1 MMKIIRLLKLFIIS
15 INLLLLGCTPS
26 EKNFSE
32 LIQDYDVIIMKHC
45 YPASDVLDD
54 TGLIDPSSI
63 RQSSEN
69 YKAIYRLLRNKFD
82 QNPDTLFI
90 IWTLPPRHRL
100 FEPSEGDKDANASRA
115 TEFSN
120 WLMGDYLTEDGPHP
134 NIYIWDFR
142 GLVMDTNTNFLKY
155 EYELDHNASDSHPN
169 SLANNHAGPQF
180 AKFIVDTIADFYGDN
195 KVGEEVKV
203 VFLHHSTGAN
213 VYKYTDLGVPAWID
227 RYNKNNGVYFSIDD
241 IWYPSGNNMPVHY
254 YRSWLIDQ

>member
-1 MMKIIRLLKLFIIS
+1 MKISRLSIVFII
-15 INLLLLGCTPS
+15 IITLFVHGCSPT
-26 EKNFSE
+26 EIKFSE
-32 LIQDYDVIIMKHC
+32 LVQDYNVVIMKHC

-54 TGLIDPSSI
+54 IGLIDPSLT
-63 RQSSEN
+63 RQSLEN

-120 WLMGDYLTEDGPHP
+120 WLENDYLAEDGPHP

-142 GLVMDTNTNFLKY
+142 GLVIDPNTNFLKY

-169 SLANNHAGPQF
+169 TLANNYAGPRF
-180 AKFIVDTIADFYGDN
+180 AQFIVDSIADFYN
-195 KVGEEVKV
+195 NNTVGKGVKI

-213 VYKYTDLGVPAWID
+213 VYEYTDLGVPAWID
-227 RYNKNNGVYFSIDD
+227 GYTRSSGVDLSIDS
-241 IWYPSGNNMPVHY
+241 IWYPSDNNMPVHY
-254 YRSWLIDQ
+254 YHSWLIDQ